1 MGLDEERL
9 RLLQAETKAREALLV
24 AQDARNRSLLGV
36 VIGLVAIAI
45 CIVEF
50 FVR

>member
-1 MGLDEERL
+1 MGPDEERL
-9 RLLQAETKAREALLV
+9 RLLQAETKAREALLI

-36 VIGLVAIAI
+36 VIGLVALTI
-45 CIVEF
+45 CAVDF